1 MILDRNVKEQIK
13 ELLLRKNTE
22 MEKRVTVISAYQ
34 LESDELAN
42 LKKYLSKTM
51 QMTIQNKIDPAIL
64 GGFVIQYGSKMID
77 LSLRGRL
84 QQLRQI
90 LYENT

>member
-51 QMTIQNKIDPAIL
+51 QVTIQNKIDPAIL

-84 QQLRQI
+84 QQLRQT